1 MTPKEAQELRDQDK
15 NAWGNK
21 ATIDWRDLPNAE
33 GYTHWQIE
41 EAKKLGK
48 ELTKPDRGPQM
59 MTISKIPTNKKLVEA
74 TDKNG
79 TTQTVEVGNNKDF
92 AIGDEIKVGPHESGY
107 ADVWTLLSGKPDS
120 SRRPVD
126 SN

>member
-1 MTPKEAQELRDQDK
+1 MTPQEAQALRDQDK

-21 ATIDWRDLPNAE
+21 ATIDWRDLPNAQ
-33 GYTHWQIE
+33 GYTYWQIE
-41 EAKKLGK
+41 EAKKTGK
-48 ELTKPDRGPQM
+48 VLPVAERVPQM
-59 MTISKIPTNKKLVEA
+59 MTISKIPPNKKLVEA

-107 ADVWTLLSGKPDS
+107 ADVWTLLSGKPTDK
-120 SRRPVD
+120 RRPE
-126 SN
+126 NE